1 MSRTPK
7 FSNVDAVEFERAAE
21 FYGEVYRS
29 QRTSKTSERSALL
42 KYFLIESWFGCNRP
56 LTVKALSLMANL
68 PEDMALRLMRKGVAM
83 GLSVASPLGYVP
95 SFFGAQ
101 DVAKFL
107 QTAGIPFR
115 LTAEKFY
122 IQCDVAYLKCAVDY
136 LLVQREYAP
145 NLGATTNFLFLHLI
159 KRELIR
165 GLESTATALSA
176 DLTLNKSTVS
186 DTLHLLMERGYVDT
200 EADIA
205 DDRRTLLW
213 LNLSD
218 AHYKALN
225 ESFSSVFLQATVS
238 VEVGGREEAS

>member
-1 MSRTPK
+1 
-7 FSNVDAVEFERAAE
+7 
-21 FYGEVYRS
+21 
-29 QRTSKTSERSALL
+29 
-42 KYFLIESWFGCNRP
+42 
-56 LTVKALSLMANL
+56 
-68 PEDMALRLMRKGVAM
+68 
-83 GLSVASPLGYVP
+83 
-95 SFFGAQ
+95 
-101 DVAKFL
+101 
-107 QTAGIPFR
+107 
-115 LTAEKFY
+115 
-122 IQCDVAYLKCAVDY
+122 
-136 LLVQREYAP
+136 VQREYAP

-165 GLESTATALSA
+165 GLESTATDLSA